1 MYNLIA
7 RKIMAQRLC
16 AYQFA
21 RMLSA
26 SDNIPQ
32 LMEKFKPLIT
42 DRLVHETGVSAVL
55 KLTDSAWTLDL
66 RDEGT
71 IKEGADES
79 ADITLDMKNEV
90 FFKLIDG
97 RTSTAAAYMSGQ
109 LKLEGNIM
117 QAMKLS
123 SMFKNMQSAISEE
136 AK

>member
-1 MYNLIA
+1 MLNQVV
-7 RKIMAQRLC
+7 RKMMAQRLC
-16 AYQFA
+16 VYQFT
-21 RMLSA
+21 RLLS
-26 SDNIPQ
+26 SSPNIPQ

-71 IKEGADES
+71 IKEGADET
-79 ADITLDMKNEV
+79 ADITLDMNNEV
-90 FFKLIDG
+90 FLQLIDG
-97 RTSTAAAYMSGQ
+97 STTTAAAYMSGK

-123 SMFKNMQSAISEE
+123 SLFKNMQGVIAEE